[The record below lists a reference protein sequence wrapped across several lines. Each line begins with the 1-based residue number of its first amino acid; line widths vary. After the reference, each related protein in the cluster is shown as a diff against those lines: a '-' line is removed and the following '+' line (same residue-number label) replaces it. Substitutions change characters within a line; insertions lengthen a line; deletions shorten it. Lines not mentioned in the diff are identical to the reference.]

1 MNSSVL
7 SIAPGS
13 RLIRFASLVIATA
26 LVTAPL
32 LAQRPTTTPA
42 KPPAQREAPPRIP
55 DPTFET
61 LLGADTY
68 KLYGE
73 VRNVGQ
79 LLSTGGAGEIVD
91 PIIKLAN
98 PPQEFQSIVKFLKK
112 NEEALATSRLLF
124 ASWPALADVP
134 DAFVAIE
141 FATPEEA
148 AKFSPKLE
156 KFLPTV
162 LPPVPIEPEPKPAT
176 PPQATPT
183 GPGKQAMAE
192 PEKSKDG
199 QKAEIQTGKQTQSE
213 PKKETAPGSNPKPS
227 PQEHQPFVISH
238 RGNLVFISDKSFKF
252 EKLHPASSKALA
264 EDQNFRIAHDRFS
277 SESIFLYFNV
287 GLEDRSKPKASA
299 GPFVTE
305 QEAERSRL
313 KDTDAALDQTPAKP
327 PSDPSM
333 PQPSTVQ
340 ETPNEPRAV
349 VLFGSPQSTPE
360 PTPTPTKQRQAQMVA
375 SSQLGQMRDLLGIG
389 EPQWPEAVGVA
400 LVLDNNEYVVRAIL
414 IEPPE
419 RRKLPLPFVPQLVSG
434 PAHTAEAPQVLPDDT
449 EVFVSVSI
457 DLAQTYEGMRKQAE
471 IKAKADPG
479 PRSGTL
485 ENGVL
490 VAYPREPFQ
499 DPFAEFE
506 KKAGFKIKDDL
517 LSALGSEIAVAGS
530 LKTLESAG
538 FFGPPPAPKP
548 SPSPGDAKSDQEQKG
563 SDVFPMLLIAVK
575 DRDAARRLMP
585 HVLDGLGMGE
595 ANMIAQVEKHDDAEI
610 VNYAGMFAYA
620 FVGNF
625 LIISEAATV
634 RRAVNA
640 WTNRQTL
647 ASNNAFRNFTRWQS
661 RQTLGQIYVSPALMD
676 SYREQLKKQA
686 PKMDTALRDLLMSLS
701 PAPQAISYSLSNEGF
716 GQLHELHL
724 PKDLVIAM
732 VANTSATMSAFKEGS
747 PETNEMIAISLLRMI
762 GNAEASYRA
771 TTGNGNYGSLD
782 ELVNQHLV
790 QKEMLGDEFQKKYG
804 YRLGVVV
811 AGDDFQA
818 TATPIEYGKTG
829 NRSFFVD
836 KSGVVRGDDHGG
848 GLATVADKPVL
859 QP

>member
-1 MNSSVL
+1 MNSSFYRADLFCKSKKFL
-7 SIAPGS
+7 SI
-13 RLIRFASLVIATA
+13 F
-26 LVTAPL
+26 VTILLFSMPL
-32 LAQRPTTTPA
+32 LAQRPAATPT
-42 KPPAQREAPPRIP
+42 KPPAQREATPSIP

-61 LLGADTY
+61 LLAADTY

-112 NEEALATSRLLF
+112 NGDTLAASRLLF
-124 ASWPALADVP
+124 ASWPTLADVP
-134 DAFVAIE
+134 NEFVAIE

-156 KFLPTV
+156 TFLPTV
-162 LPPVPIEPEPKPAT
+162 LPPVPIEPEPKPTA
-176 PPQATPT
+176 PPEA
-183 GPGKQAMAE
+183 KRSE
-192 PEKSKDG
+192 
-199 QKAEIQTGKQTQSE
+199 TGKQPITE
-213 PKKETAPGSNPKPS
+213 TRKEGAQASPPAQRRAGSARTEAS
-227 PQEHQPFVISH
+227 QERLPFVISH
-238 RGNLVFISDKSFKF
+238 KGNLVFISDKSFKF

-277 SESIFLYFNV
+277 SESIFLYFNLA
-287 GLEDRSKPKASA
+287 LEDRSKSKASPT
-299 GPFVTE
+299 PFVTE
-305 QEAERSRL
+305 QEAARSRQR
-313 KDTDAALDQTPAKP
+313 DTDAAPDEMPAKP
-327 PSDPSM
+327 RSDPSM
-333 PQPSTVQ
+333 PQPSPAQ
-340 ETPNEPRAV
+340 EKPSEQSTV
-349 VLFGSPQSTPE
+349 VLFGAPQSTPE
-360 PTPTPTKQRQAQMVA
+360 PTPTPTKQKQAQMMA
-375 SSQLGQMRDLLGIG
+375 SSQIGQMLELLGIG

-434 PAHTAEAPQVLPDDT
+434 PAYTAEAPQVLPDDT

-457 DLAQTYEGMRKQAE
+457 DLSQTYEGMRKQAE
-471 IKAKADPG
+471 NRAKTSARQIQAAG
-479 PRSGTL
+479 K
-485 ENGVL
+485 
-490 VAYPREPFQ
+490 EPPL
-499 DPFAEFE
+499 DAFAEFE
-506 KKAGFKIKDDL
+506 KNAGFNIKDDL
-517 LSALGSEIAVAGS
+517 LPALGNEIAVAGS
-530 LKTLESAG
+530 LKTAESVG

-548 SPSPGDAKSDQEQKG
+548 SPSPGDTKSEQDQKG
-563 SDVFPMLLIAVK
+563 DVFPMLLIAVK

-634 RRAVNA
+634 RRVVNA

-647 ASNNAFRNFTRWQS
+647 ASNTPFRNFTRWQS

-747 PETNEMIAISLLRMI
+747 PETNEMMAIGLLRMI
-762 GNAEASYRA
+762 GSAEASYRA
-771 TTGNGNYGSLD
+771 TSGNGNYGSLE
-782 ELVNQHLV
+782 ELINQHLV
-790 QKEMLGDEFQKKYG
+790 QKEMLGDDFLKKYG
-804 YRLGVVV
+804 YRLGVI
-811 AGDDFQA
+811 ATGDDFQA
-818 TATPIEYGKTG
+818 TAAPIEYGKTG
-829 NRSFFVD
+829 NRSFFLD

-848 GLATVADKPVL
+848 GLATVADKPVE
-859 QP
+859 P

>member
-1 MNSSVL
+1 MNSDFPRAVLRSRLRQYL
-7 SIAPGS
+7 SI
-13 RLIRFASLVIATA
+13 VIAILL
-26 LVTAPL
+26 LVAPL
-32 LAQRPTTTPA
+32 LAQRPTT
-42 KPPAQREAPPRIP
+42 PPAQPQAKREATPKIP

-61 LLGADTY
+61 MLGADTY

-79 LLSTGGAGEIVD
+79 LLSTGGAGEIID

-98 PPQEFQSIVKFLKK
+98 PPQEFQSIVKFLKR

-124 ASWPALADVP
+124 ASWPARADVP
-134 DAFVAIE
+134 NAFVAIE

-156 KFLPTV
+156 TFLPTV
-162 LPPVPIEPEPKPAT
+162 LPPVPIESEPKPNT
-176 PPQATPT
+176 PPETKPSE
-183 GPGKQAMAE
+183 PGKQPMAG
-192 PEKSKDG
+192 PAKSSDR
-199 QKAEIQTGKQTQSE
+199 QIQTGKQPTSE
-213 PKKETAPGSNPKPS
+213 TKKETVQGSNPKPS
-227 PQEHQPFVISH
+227 PQEHLPFVISH
-238 RGNLVFISDKSFKF
+238 QGNLVFISDKSFKF

-264 EDQNFRIAHDRFS
+264 EDQNFRIAYDRFS
-277 SESIFLYFNV
+277 AESIFLYFNV
-287 GLEDRSKPKASA
+287 GLEDRSKPKSSA

-305 QEAERSRL
+305 QEAERLRQE
-313 KDTDAALDQTPAKP
+313 DTDASPDETPGKS

-333 PQPSTVQ
+333 PQPSPAQ
-340 ETPNEPRAV
+340 ETPNEPRVAV
-349 VLFGSPQSTPE
+349 LVGSPQSTPE
-360 PTPTPTKQRQAQMVA
+360 PTPTPTKQRQAQMMA
-375 SSQLGQMRDLLGIG
+375 SSQLGQMLDLLGIG

-400 LVLDNNEYVVRAIL
+400 LVLDNNEYVVRCVL
-414 IEPPE
+414 IEPPD

-434 PAHTAEAPQVLPDDT
+434 PPYAAEAPQVLPDDT
-449 EVFVSVSI
+449 ELFVSASL
-457 DLAQTYEGMRKQAE
+457 DLSQTYEGMRKQAE
-471 IKAKADPG
+471 IRAKASARQIQAAG
-479 PRSGTL
+479 K
-485 ENGVL
+485 
-490 VAYPREPFQ
+490 EPPQ
-499 DPFAEFE
+499 DVFAEFE
-506 KKAGFKIKDDL
+506 KNAGFKIKDDL
-517 LSALGSEIAVAGS
+517 LSALGNEIAIAGS
-530 LKTLESAG
+530 LKTLGSAG

-548 SPSPGDAKSDQEQKG
+548 SPSTGDAKSDQDQKG

-634 RRAVNA
+634 RHAVNA
-640 WTNRQTL
+640 WSNRQTL

-676 SYREQLKKQA
+676 SYREQLNKQA
-686 PKMDTALRDLLMSLS
+686 PKMDQALRDLLMRLS

-771 TTGNGNYGSLD
+771 TSGNANYGSLE
-782 ELVNQHLV
+782 ELINQHLI
-790 QKEMLGDEFQKKYG
+790 QKEMLGDEFLKKYG
-804 YRLGVVV
+804 YRLGIVV

-848 GLATVADKPVL
+848 GPATVADKPVL

>member
-1 MNSSVL
+1 MNSSFHRADFHCKSKTFL
-7 SIAPGS
+7 SVFVAIF
-13 RLIRFASLVIATA
+13 LLAT
-26 LVTAPL
+26 PL
-32 LAQRPTTTPA
+32 FAQRPTT
-42 KPPAQREAPPRIP
+42 PPAQPQAKREASPRIP

-79 LLSTGGAGEIVD
+79 LLSTGGAGEIVE
-91 PIIKLAN
+91 PIIKLAG
-98 PPQEFQSIVKFLKK
+98 PPQEFQSIIKFLKK

-124 ASWPALADVP
+124 ASWPARADVP
-134 DAFVAIE
+134 NAFVAIE

-156 KFLPTV
+156 TFLPTV
-162 LPPVPIEPEPKPAT
+162 LPPVPIESDAKPNT
-176 PPQATPT
+176 PPGAKPSE
-183 GPGKQAMAE
+183 PGKPPMAE
-192 PEKSKDG
+192 TRKEGTEASPP
-199 QKAEIQTGKQTQSE
+199 AERR
-213 PKKETAPGSNPKPS
+213 PGSARTEA
-227 PQEHQPFVISH
+227 PQERLPFAIS
-238 RGNLVFISDKSFKF
+238 RKGNLVFISDKSFKF

-277 SESIFLYFNV
+277 AESIFLYFNLA
-287 GLEDRSKPKASA
+287 LEDGSKPKASPTPIVIEREGA
-299 GPFVTE
+299 
-305 QEAERSRL
+305 RSRQE
-313 KDTDAALDQTPAKP
+313 DTAASSDQTPAKS
-327 PSDPSM
+327 PSDPAM
-333 PQPSTVQ
+333 PQPSPGQ
-340 ETPNEPRAV
+340 ETPNEPRN
-349 VLFGSPQSTPE
+349 VLIAEVPQSTPE
-360 PTPTPTKQRQAQMVA
+360 PTPTPTKQRQAQMMA
-375 SSQLGQMRDLLGIG
+375 SSQLGQMLDLLGIG
-389 EPQWPEAVGVA
+389 DPQWPEAVGVA
-400 LVLDNNEYVVRAIL
+400 FVLDNNEYVVRAIL

-434 PAHTAEAPQVLPDDT
+434 PPYTAEAPQVLPDDT
-449 EVFVSVSI
+449 EVFVSASL
-457 DLAQTYEGMRKQAE
+457 DLSQTYEGMRKQAE
-471 IKAKADPG
+471 IRAKADSG
-479 PRSGTL
+479 PRSRTY

-490 VAYPREPFQ
+490 VAQGRPREPQ

-506 KKAGFKIKDDL
+506 SKAGFKIKDDL
-517 LSALGSEIAVAGS
+517 LSALGNEIAVAGS
-530 LKTLESAG
+530 LTTLQG
-538 FFGPPPAPKP
+538 VGLFGPPPAAKP
-548 SPSPGDAKSDQEQKG
+548 SPSPADAKSDQDQKG

-585 HVLDGLGMGE
+585 HVLDGFGMGE

-716 GQLHELHL
+716 GQLHEVHL

-732 VANTSATMSAFKEGS
+732 VATTSASMSAFKEGS
-747 PETNEMIAISLLRMI
+747 PDMNEMIAVSGLQII
-762 GNAEASYRA
+762 ASSENTYKA
-771 TTGNGNYGSLD
+771 SAGNGSYGALD
-782 ELVNQHLV
+782 KLIE
-790 QKEMLGDEFQKKYG
+790 QKLLSKKMLDDYG
-804 YRLGVVV
+804 YKYDV
-811 AGDDFQA
+811 AVLGDDFEV
-818 TATPIEYGKTG
+818 TAIPAEYGKTG
-829 NRSFFVD
+829 KRSFFIN

-848 GLATVADKPVL
+848 GPATIGDKPF

>member
-1 MNSSVL
+1 MNSDFPRAVLRSRLRQYL
-7 SIAPGS
+7 SI
-13 RLIRFASLVIATA
+13 VIAI
-26 LVTAPL
+26 LLFVAPL
-32 LAQRPTTTPA
+32 LAQRPTT
-42 KPPAQREAPPRIP
+42 PPAQPQAKREATPKIP

-61 LLGADTY
+61 MLGADTY

-98 PPQEFQSIVKFLKK
+98 PPPEFQSIIKFLKK
-112 NEEALATSRLLF
+112 NDEALATSRLLF
-124 ASWPALADVP
+124 ASWPARADVP
-134 DAFVAIE
+134 NAFVAIE

-156 KFLPTV
+156 TFLPTV
-162 LPPVPIEPEPKPAT
+162 LPPVPIEPEPKPN
-176 PPQATPT
+176 PPPEAKPSE
-183 GPGKQAMAE
+183 PGNQPMAE
-192 PEKSKDG
+192 TRKEGTQASPPAEKR
-199 QKAEIQTGKQTQSE
+199 A
-213 PKKETAPGSNPKPS
+213 GSARTEA
-227 PQEHQPFVISH
+227 PQEHLPFVISH
-238 RGNLVFISDKSFKF
+238 KGNLVFISDKSFKF

-264 EDQNFRIAHDRFS
+264 EDQNFRIAYDRFS
-277 SESIFLYFNV
+277 AESIFLYFNV
-287 GLEDRSKPKASA
+287 GLEDRSKPKSSA

-305 QEAERSRL
+305 QEAERLRQE
-313 KDTDAALDQTPAKP
+313 DTDASPDETPAKP

-333 PQPSTVQ
+333 PQPRPAQ
-340 ETPNEPRAV
+340 ETPNEPRNVMIAEV
-349 VLFGSPQSTPE
+349 PRSTPE
-360 PTPTPTKQRQAQMVA
+360 PTPTKQRQAQMMA
-375 SSQLGQMRDLLGIG
+375 SSQLGQMLDLLGIG

-400 LVLDNNEYVVRAIL
+400 LVLDNNEYVVRSIL
-414 IEPPE
+414 IEPPD

-434 PAHTAEAPQVLPDDT
+434 PPYAAEAPQVLPDDT
-449 EVFVSVSI
+449 ELFVSASL
-457 DLAQTYEGMRKQAE
+457 DLSQTYEGMRKQAE
-471 IKAKADPG
+471 IRAKASARQIQAAG
-479 PRSGTL
+479 K
-485 ENGVL
+485 
-490 VAYPREPFQ
+490 EPPL
-499 DPFAEFE
+499 DAFAEFE
-506 KKAGFKIKDDL
+506 KNAGFKIKDDL
-517 LSALGSEIAVAGS
+517 LSALGNEIAVAGS
-530 LKTLESAG
+530 LKTLGSAG

-548 SPSPGDAKSDQEQKG
+548 SPSPGDTKSDQEQKG

-634 RRAVNA
+634 RHAVNA

-686 PKMDTALRDLLMSLS
+686 SKMDTALRDLMMSLS
-701 PAPQAISYSLSNEGF
+701 PTPQAISYSLTNEGF
-716 GQLHELHL
+716 GALHELHL

-732 VANTSATMSAFKEGS
+732 VAGTSASMSAIKQGS
-747 PETNEMIAISLLRMI
+747 PETNEMIAIGGLRMVA
-762 GNAEASYRA
+762 NAENTYSAGVGKGSYG
-771 TTGNGNYGSLD
+771 TLDQLVTQKLVMLELFKNYGYNIDL
-782 ELVNQHLV
+782 
-790 QKEMLGDEFQKKYG
+790 
-804 YRLGVVV
+804 VVV
-811 AGDDFQA
+811 GDQFEA
-818 TATPIEYGKTG
+818 VATPVEYGKTG
-829 NRSFFVD
+829 SRSFFVD

-848 GLATVADKPVL
+848 GPATVGDKPIE
-859 QP
+859 P